1 MTITE
6 VTKQI
11 HKMAVGGFINGEKF
25 TLERFLTYAK
35 NMLRSSNSFIFE
47 ICLPDGRWLAK
58 INKYG
63 EKPDQYD
70 YYIPDNRID
79 EVRLKEELLKRS

>member
-25 TLERFLTYAK
+25 TLERFSAYAK
-35 NMLRSSNSFIFE
+35 NMLRGSNSFIFE

-58 INKYG
+58 VNRYG

-70 YYIPDNRID
+70 YYIPDSRID
-79 EVRLKEELLKRS
+79 EMRLKEEFTKRS